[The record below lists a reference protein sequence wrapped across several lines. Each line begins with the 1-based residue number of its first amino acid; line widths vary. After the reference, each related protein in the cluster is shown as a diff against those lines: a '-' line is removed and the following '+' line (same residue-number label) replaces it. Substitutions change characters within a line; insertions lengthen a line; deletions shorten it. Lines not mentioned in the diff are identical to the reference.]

1 MAKHSDVNK
10 NLRQIVTFVDYETFD
25 RIEQARGRYSRSAF
39 VATVLADV
47 FE

>member
-1 MAKHSDVNK
+1 MVMHSDVNK
-10 NLRQIVTFVDYETFD
+10 NLRQVISYVDVETFNK
-25 RIEQARGRYSRSAF
+25 IEEARGRYSRSAF